1 MKRQSLVFVLLLLA
15 SCIGAVSA
23 SPIADNYDFN
33 YPDMSTT
40 PTASD
45 AADYQ
50 INLYDGSSYTAYAS
64 TNCGAGL
71 AYQWMEDD
79 ALFFFNGHGIKDSST
94 EKGGGVCFY
103 DGNSYS
109 WIVASGNLNPPYYSI
124 SNSNDIDDVLL
135 SVYLACYTAYTHPSY
150 GNLLDESIT
159 QGVDSVIGF
168 EDSITNSKANDWSD
182 KFWSYTSEEG
192 QTISNAA
199 NNAVDDTYWTFP
211 WGYGG
216 VDSIVLKGSTSETL
230 HPARYGG

>member
-94 EKGGGVCFY
+94 EKGGGVSFY

-124 SNSNDIDDVLL
+124 SKVTPMISMTFCYL
-135 SVYLACYTAYTHPSY
+135 SIWRATRLTLTHLMETFWT
-150 GNLLDESIT
+150 NL
-159 QGVDSVIGF
+159 
-168 EDSITNSKANDWSD
+168 
-182 KFWSYTSEEG
+182 
-192 QTISNAA
+192 
-199 NNAVDDTYWTFP
+199 
-211 WGYGG
+211 
-216 VDSIVLKGSTSETL
+216 
-230 HPARYGG
+230 